1 MDHNQTKVILRLVV
15 GGYLSYLAYDLIK
28 SSAGDWKFI
37 AAAVVFGLAGGALF
51 LHSLLTLVRSD
62 YFRNP
67 PPETKEESED
77 S

>member
-1 MDHNQTKVILRLVV
+1 MEHNQTRVILRLVV
-15 GGYLSYLAYDLIK
+15 GGYLLYLAYDLMK
-28 SSAGDWKFI
+28 SSAGNWKFI

-67 PPETKEESED
+67 PPETKDESEE
-77 S
+77 